1 MVEIINDSNGINPFG
16 KVKEVIGGYSV
27 HPVASKWPIIITDE
41 MVNDIRE
48 NGIRQEIV
56 VDENNLV
63 IDGRTRLTIH
73 AKLSAEDLDYKS
85 QYPKPPVKRVDFDGY
100 WLAVMQFV
108 TAANNYRRHMNQ
120 DARVLCHIEAEK
132 LCEDKLAWDQAQ
144 RKAAPIAESFAT
156 GIESAE
162 KKKGTQVKP
171 GEKKN
176 PDGIGGK
183 SGKKLMVNHDCD
195 SPSKPP
201 RDTKEMNKNS
211 TRGKL
216 ADELGVSRRKVDQ
229 ALAVSVSAPE
239 VVHQAVIE
247 NKITLAQAEK
257 IVKDK
262 EVLAKVSEGKIA
274 PAEVVKTISPKSTKL
289 RVIVKDG
296 DIEKFFSWLEAA
308 TVADVQ
314 RIFDK
319 CKEIL
324 N

>member
-1 MVEIINDSNGINPFG
+1 MVETVADSNGVNPFG

-41 MVNDIRE
+41 MVDDIRE

-73 AKLSAEDLDYKS
+73 AKLTAEDLDYKS
-85 QYPKPPVKRVDFDGY
+85 QFPKPPVKRVNFDGY

-132 LCEDKLAWDQAQ
+132 LCEDKLAWDHAQ

-156 GIESAE
+156 GIESAQ
-162 KKKGTQVKP
+162 KKKGTQVKE

-176 PDGIGGK
+176 PAGANQHK
-183 SGKKLMVNHDCD
+183 RMARPDCD
-195 SPSKPP
+195 EPSKPT
-201 RDTKEMNKNS
+201 RNHKAENKNS

-229 ALAVSVSAPE
+229 ALVVSVSAPE

-247 NKITLAQAEK
+247 NQITLAQAEK

-262 EVLAKVSEGKIA
+262 EVLAKVSEGKVT
-274 PAEVVKTISPKSTKL
+274 PAEGVKTIIPKSPKV

-296 DIEKFFSWLEAA
+296 DIERFFSWLEAA